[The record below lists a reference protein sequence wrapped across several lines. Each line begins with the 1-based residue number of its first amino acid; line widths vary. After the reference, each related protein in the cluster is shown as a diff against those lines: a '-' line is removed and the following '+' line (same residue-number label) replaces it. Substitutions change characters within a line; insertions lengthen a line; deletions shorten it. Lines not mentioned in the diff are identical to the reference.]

1 MSVMIGINALYIK
14 WGVNA
19 GTETYFTNIVKPW
32 YEKRSSNVEFM
43 MYCNDTP
50 PWWQGEKKHFKIKLF
65 TKAKSLKNR
74 LFTEQVIF
82 PLTLSKEIDILFNPG
97 YVGSLFLSVPQVT
110 TIHDGFAWV
119 YPKEIGFARSIYW
132 KTLIPRTAK
141 RAKKLIAVSSNTAD
155 DIEKFCGIS
164 KDKIEV
170 IYEGGSHFDADG
182 LSGSLME
189 KYQLEPKSFFHC
201 IGFFKDIKNPMRILE
216 AFKKYKANNPSSN
229 KKLVLAGHVGGE
241 RGSKILD
248 YAKSIKDVVYV
259 GRISDDE
266 LVELYKNSLGLIF
279 PSLYEGFGIPIL
291 EAQGFGCPVV
301 TSNVSAMPEVAGDG
315 AMIVDPLSVE
325 DIKEA
330 FYRLGNEDISE
341 IKNKGYENLK
351 RFSWEKASEET
362 LRVLSEVGA
371 KK

>member
-1 MSVMIGINALYIK
+1 MIIMGINGLYIK

-19 GTETYFTNIVKPW
+19 GTETYFANIVKPW
-32 YEKRSSNVEFM
+32 YDNECSDVKFI

-50 PWWQGEKKHFKIKLF
+50 PWWQGEKEHFKIKLF
-65 TKAKSLKNR
+65 PKAKSLKNR
-74 LFTEQVIF
+74 FFTEQIIF
-82 PLTLSKEIDILFNPG
+82 PMTLSKEIDVLFNPG
-97 YVGSLFLSVPQVT
+97 YVGSLLLNIPQVT

-119 YPKEIGFARSIYW
+119 YPKEIGFARSVYW
-132 KTLIPRTAK
+132 KTLIPLTAK
-141 RAKKLIAVSSNTAD
+141 RAKKLIAVSNNTAD
-155 DIEKFCGIS
+155 DIEKFCGIL

-170 IYEGGSHFDADG
+170 IYEGGSHFDTDG
-182 LSGSLME
+182 SSSLLME

-241 RGSKILD
+241 RASKILE
-248 YAKSIKDVVYV
+248 YAKSIKDVFYV

-266 LVELYKNSLGLIF
+266 VVELYKNSLGLIF

-315 AMIVDPLSVE
+315 AIVVDPLAITEIEKS
-325 DIKEA
+325 
-330 FYRLGNEDISE
+330 FYRLENEDMSE
-341 IKNKGYENLK
+341 MKNKGQENLK
-351 RFSWEKASEET
+351 RFSWKQASEET
-362 LRVLSEVGA
+362 LRVLIEVGA
-371 KK
+371 RK